1 MPRILVVDDS
11 AIERRLVG
19 GLLAK
24 NDSYEIDYAND
35 GVAALQQIAAAPPD
49 LVLTDLRMPELD
61 GLQLVRQ
68 LKLGGT
74 DVPVVL
80 MTAHGSE
87 EIALEALQAGA
98 ATYVP
103 KDQLADSLLNAVGR
117 VLAMSAA
124 DRTSTDLTECL
135 EGTQLEFEVD
145 NDPLL
150 IDTMVQFVQNSI
162 QSVGF
167 SGASQIQLAVALE
180 QALLSA
186 LFRGNLEIT
195 EDELEAAC
203 ESQLLGHDADL
214 VSQRRNE
221 SPYRERRIHVR
232 VSASPQE
239 VQFCVK
245 DEGPGFDVGNL
256 TNPLPEAVAAGGRGR
271 AILLMKTFMDEV
283 HFNDVG
289 NEVTLVKRAD
299 APPVP

>member
-11 AIERRLVG
+11 AVERRLVG
-19 GLLAK
+19 GLLEK
-24 NDSYEIDYAND
+24 GEGYEIDYAND
-35 GVAALQQIAAAPPD
+35 GVMALQKIAAARPD

-68 LKLGGT
+68 IKLGGT

-87 EIALEALQAGA
+87 EIALEALEAGA

-103 KDQLADSLLNAVGR
+103 KDQLADGLLNAVGR

-124 DRTSTDLTECL
+124 DRTSTELTECL
-135 EGTQLEFEVD
+135 KGTQLEFELD
-145 NDPLL
+145 NDPSL
-150 IDTMVQFVQNSI
+150 IDPLVQFVQNNI

-167 SGASQIQLAVALE
+167 SGSSRIQLAVALE

-186 LFRGNLEIT
+186 LYRGNLEIT

-203 ESQLLGHDADL
+203 ESQLLGDAADL
-214 VSQRRNE
+214 VSQRR
-221 SPYRERRIHVR
+221 SQPPYRERRIQVR
-232 VSASPQE
+232 VSVIPQE
-239 VQFCVK
+239 VRFCVK
-245 DEGPGFDVGNL
+245 DEGPGFDVHNL
-256 TNPLPEAVAAGGRGR
+256 IKPLPEAVAEGGRGR

-283 HFNDVG
+283 HFNDLG

-299 APPVP
+299 T

>member
-24 NDSYEIDYAND
+24 NESYEVDYAND
-35 GVAALQQIAAAPPD
+35 GVTALQQISNSPPD

-87 EIALEALQAGA
+87 EIALEALEAGA

-117 VLAMSAA
+117 VLAMSAS
-124 DRTSTDLTECL
+124 DRTSTELTECL
-135 EGTQLEFEVD
+135 KATQLEFELE
-145 NDPLL
+145 NDPSL
-150 IDTMVQFVQNSI
+150 IDPLVKYVQNNI

-167 SGASQIQLAVALE
+167 SGSSRIQLAVALE

-186 LFRGNLEIT
+186 LYRGNLEIT

-203 ESQLLGHDADL
+203 ESQLLGKDADL
-214 VSQRRNE
+214 VSQRRSQ
-221 SPYRERRIHVR
+221 SPYRERRIQIQVSITLREVR
-232 VSASPQE
+232 
-239 VQFCVK
+239 FCVK
-245 DEGPGFDVGNL
+245 DDGPGFDVPNL

-271 AILLMKTFMDEV
+271 AILLMKTFMNEV
-283 HFNDVG
+283 HFNDTG

-299 APPVP
+299 T